1 MSSTTDAL
9 LAEMAG
15 LVRVEKKVKKLT
27 FDDCL
32 PYLLKVYKVMSTNG
46 QKTRDVSIADIL
58 SSIDGIGTP
67 KISYK
72 CDDEDDLSRHICRRL
87 WDSKIPAD
95 LLFVNHLQTGSS
107 MVTGVV
113 LKLYR

>member
-1 MSSTTDAL
+1 MSSATDAL

-15 LVRVEKKVKKLT
+15 LVREEKKVKKLT
-27 FDDCL
+27 FEDCL
-32 PYLLKVYKVMSTNG
+32 PYLLKVYKMMSTNNL
-46 QKTRDVSIADIL
+46 KTRDVTITDIL
-58 SSIDGIGTP
+58 STIDGLGTP

-95 LLFVNHLQTGSS
+95 LLFENHPQTGSS